1 MSGSASKIHDAL
13 SMALAAVP
21 GLRVADHL
29 PEQINPPMA
38 VVQIQSVTYH
48 RAMQGG
54 LSEWQFLIA
63 LVAGRM
69 GERSA
74 QRQIDGWI
82 SYDGSQ
88 SIRAALEVDPTL
100 NGICQ
105 TLIVADMVS
114 VRPITLGDSSYLSC
128 EFNVTVH
135 A

>member
-74 QRQIDGWI
+74 QLQIDGWI
-82 SYDGSQ
+82 GYDGSQ

-100 NGICQ
+100 NGVCQ

>member
-38 VVQIQSVTYH
+38 VVQLQLVTYH
-48 RAMQGG
+48 RTMAGG
-54 LSEWQFLIA
+54 TSEWQFLVA

-69 GERSA
+69 GDRSA
-74 QRQIDGWI
+74 QRQIDGWV

-105 TLIVADMVS
+105 SLMVENMIA
-114 VRPITLGDSSYLSC
+114 VRPLSLGDASYLSC
-128 EFNVTVH
+128 EFNVTVY

>member
-1 MSGSASKIHDAL
+1 MSGSATQIHDAL

-29 PEQINPPMA
+29 PEGINPPMA
-38 VVQIQSVTYH
+38 IIQVQSVTYH

-54 LSEWQFLIA
+54 LSEWQY
-63 LVAGRM
+63 LVAVVSGRM
-69 GERSA
+69 GDRSA
-74 QRQIDGWI
+74 QRLLDGWMA
-82 SYDGSQ
+82 YDGSQ
-88 SIRAALEVDPTL
+88 SIRAAIEADPTL

-105 TLIVADMVS
+105 TLLVADMVS
-114 VRPITLGDSSYLSC
+114 VRPLSQGDAEYLSC

>member
-1 MSGSASKIHDAL
+1 MSGSATQIHDAL

-29 PEQINPPMA
+29 PEQVNPPMA
-38 VVQIQSVTYH
+38 VVQLQNIIYH
-48 RAMQGG
+48 RTMQGG
-54 LSEWQFLIA
+54 TSEWSFLVA

-69 GERSA
+69 GDRSA
-74 QRQIDGWI
+74 QRQIDGWT

-88 SIRAALEVDPTL
+88 SIRAAIEVDPTL

-105 TLIVADMVS
+105 TLIVENMVA
-114 VRPITLGDSSYLSC
+114 VRPLSLGDAAYLSC

>member
-69 GERSA
+69 GDRSA
-74 QRQIDGWI
+74 QLQIDGWI